1 MNQNADKGR
10 TMPSRKILTLATL
23 AGIAALLLWMLSS
36 AGGDKNG
43 SASTF
48 EVIRGDFLVSVTA
61 GGTLEAVNQEVIRNE
76 VDGTSR
82 VIYIIPEGEVVK
94 SGDLLVEL
102 DSAEAVEKV
111 NQQKLSFE
119 SAVQTFEAAKANLEI
134 EQSRVQSLIDT
145 AILNT
150 NFAYIDYRKFRE
162 GDRLQQLRNAEILIQ
177 QAEETLKLNQN
188 QLYWSQRLF
197 DQGFEAKTNLER
209 DQMAVTNGLLSLE
222 KAKTEFKMLEL
233 YDLPK
238 LEETYVSAL
247 IEASN
252 ELTRVVLQATNTLNK
267 AIADLTTQSNT
278 LSLNEERLQREEE
291 QLEKSKIF
299 APKGGM
305 VVYAKSRSRF
315 SSESMIEEGA
325 QVRKRQELITLPDTS
340 EMKVD
345 IKIHESQISK
355 VKKGQTTF
363 IVLDQQ
369 PDQRYKGIVSKVA
382 PLPDSASFFSDPNLK
397 EYATEILI
405 TDTLPDLKPG
415 VSARA
420 EIVITNIP
428 NTLKVPIQSVT
439 TVDGKQVVFKQTMG
453 GADARPVKVGL
464 FNTKFIE
471 VLDGVDAGDAILLAP
486 PLQMEEINLAGEVF
500 DDDEAM
506 TEDQLKPD
514 AKALEKIEQSNRSR
528 TGAPQSGSERG
539 SGQGAGNRGGQGGS
553 GGFDREAIMK
563 QLDTDGD
570 GKISDAEREAARKQF
585 QRMHGGGKGR
595 PQ

>member
-1 MNQNADKGR
+1 MNQNAEKGSAR
-10 TMPSRKILTLATL
+10 PSRKTYALAGL
-23 AGIAALLLWMLSS
+23 AGIAALLLWMLIS
-36 AGGDKNG
+36 AGGVKEGNT
-43 SASTF
+43 STF
-48 EVIRGDFLVSVTA
+48 EVIRGNFLVSVTA

-102 DSAEAVEKV
+102 DSAEAVEQV
-111 NQQKLSFE
+111 NKQKLSFE

-134 EQSRVQSLIDT
+134 EQSQVQSLIDT

-150 NFAYIDYRKFRE
+150 NFAYIDYRKFIE

-177 QAEETLKLNQN
+177 QAEESLKLNQN

-222 KAKTEFKMLEL
+222 QAKTEFKMLEL

-252 ELTRVVLQATNTLNK
+252 ELTRVILQGTNTLNK

-278 LSLNEERLQREEE
+278 LRLNEERLQREEE

-305 VVYAKSRSRF
+305 VVYAKTRSRF

-340 EMKVD
+340 QMKVD

-397 EYATEILI
+397 EYATEILV

-420 EIVITNIP
+420 EIIITNIP

-439 TVDGKQVVFKQTMG
+439 TVDGKQVVFKQMMS
-453 GADARPVKVGL
+453 GAEPKPVEVGL

-471 VLDGVDAGDAILLAP
+471 ILDGVDEGDAILLAP

-500 DDDEAM
+500 GDDEAV

-514 AKALEKIEQSNRSR
+514 TKALEKIKQFNLSRSGESDSNK
-528 TGAPQSGSERG
+528 
-539 SGQGAGNRGGQGGS
+539 GGQGKS
-553 GGFDREAIMK
+553 GGFDREAIMRR
-563 QLDTDGD
+563 LDTDGD
-570 GKISDAEREAARKQF
+570 GQISNAEREAARKQF
-585 QRMHGGGKGR
+585 QRMQGGGQGR